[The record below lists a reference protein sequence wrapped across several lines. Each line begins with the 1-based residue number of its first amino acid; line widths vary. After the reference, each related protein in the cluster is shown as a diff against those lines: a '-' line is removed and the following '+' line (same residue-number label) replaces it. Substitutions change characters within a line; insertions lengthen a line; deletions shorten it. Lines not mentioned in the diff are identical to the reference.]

1 VQNDSTAPYSLFSCA
16 KITPLPLFMSASS
29 YELPSRPEN
38 VLTRHLQ
45 NPVSGTTGFESATHT
60 KRKSLKSRGRQR
72 LPHNIVQEPTEELQ
86 NPLFAYF
93 QEEAEGK
100 EGANCVFLLWGSRD
114 SESSPTCAVDVQIT
128 GLENEEDIF
137 QRLAQR
143 YSAERGSLRRYL
155 SFREYDKIEPVT
167 VCFL

>member
-1 VQNDSTAPYSLFSCA
+1 
-16 KITPLPLFMSASS
+16 MSASS

-38 VLTRHLQ
+38 VLIRHLP
-45 NPVSGTTGFESATHT
+45 NPVLGTTGFESATHT
-60 KRKSLKSRGRQR
+60 NRRSLKNRRRPR

-86 NPLFAYF
+86 NTLFAYF
-93 QEEAEGK
+93 QKEAEGK
-100 EGANCVFLLWGSRD
+100 EDANCVFLLWGSRD

-137 QRLAQR
+137 RKLAQR
-143 YSAERGSLRRYL
+143 YSTERGFLRRYL